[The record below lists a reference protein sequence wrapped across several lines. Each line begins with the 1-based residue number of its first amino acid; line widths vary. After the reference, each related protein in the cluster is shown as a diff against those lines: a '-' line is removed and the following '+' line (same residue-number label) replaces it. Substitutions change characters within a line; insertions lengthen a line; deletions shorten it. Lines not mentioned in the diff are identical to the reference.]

1 MHYPRSRC
9 SRVGLSVTLI
19 LIIGSGASAF
29 AEVRLPPIIG
39 SHMVLQQKSEVEI
52 WGWSEPS
59 EEITIKPGWEDSVY
73 SAKGTRWAKW
83 SVKIKTPAAGGPY
96 TIAISGKNSITL
108 EDVMIGEVW
117 LCGGQ
122 SNMEWSGA
130 LGIKQSLE
138 EAPHATNKNIRFFYV
153 PKSASEFPQ
162 DEIQGKWTV
171 CNPDDMKRFS
181 AIGYFFGKILQR
193 ELGIPVG
200 LINDNWGG
208 TPAEVWTPAS
218 FVDANPVLREAAL
231 KIPGDR
237 PLWPIRPGE
246 CFNGMIHP
254 ITSFA
259 IGGVIW
265 YQGESNVETY
275 SSYQGLFTGMI
286 GAWRA
291 AWRRDFPFY
300 FVQIA
305 PFSGYGRE
313 HVGALLREAQ
323 SRSASYP
330 KTGMVV
336 ISDLV
341 DDLADIH
348 PQNKSGVA
356 SRLAN
361 LALSETYGKK
371 GLVWKSPSYKTMRIE
386 GDKIRIFFD
395 NADNGLISKESGQ
408 TGFVIAGEDRKFLPA
423 IAVIEGKTVVLS
435 NTEVKSPVAARFGFD
450 NASIPSLFS
459 REGLP
464 VNLFRTDDWEVSTK
478 ESPGSDHAK

>member
-1 MHYPRSRC
+1 MHC
-9 SRVGLSVTLI
+9 LKFTCCRVRFLAAL
-19 LIIGSGASAF
+19 LLMIGSGTVAF
-29 AEVRLPPIIG
+29 AEVRLPAIIG

-52 WGWSEPS
+52 WGWCEPS
-59 EEITIKPGWEDSVY
+59 EQITIKPGWEDGAY
-73 SAKGTRWAKW
+73 SATGTRWARW
-83 SVKIKTPAAGGPY
+83 SVKIKTPGAGGPY
-96 TIAISGKNSITL
+96 KIAISGKNTITL

-138 EAPHATNKNIRFFYV
+138 EAPHATNRNIHFFYV

-162 DEIQGKWTV
+162 DDIKGEWTV

-181 AIGYFFGKILQR
+181 AIGYFFGKTLQR

-208 TPAEVWTPAS
+208 TPAEVWTPEPL
-218 FVDANPVLREAAL
+218 VDANPALREAAL

-246 CFNGMIHP
+246 CFNAMIHP
-254 ITSFA
+254 ISRFG

-265 YQGESNVETY
+265 YQGESNVGTW
-275 SSYQGLFTGMI
+275 SSYQELFTGMI

-291 AWRRDFPFY
+291 AWRRNFPFY

-305 PFSGYGRE
+305 PFSGYGPNP
-313 HVGALLREAQ
+313 VGALLREAQ
-323 SRSASYP
+323 SRSAGYP
-330 KTGMVV
+330 NTGMVV

-341 DDLADIH
+341 DDVKEIH

-361 LALSETYGKK
+361 LALTETYGKK
-371 GLVWKSPSYKTMRIE
+371 GLIWKSPSYKAMKVE
-386 GDKIRIFFD
+386 GERIRIFFE
-395 NADNGLISKESGQ
+395 NAESGLTSKDSAL
-408 TGFVIAGEDRKFLPA
+408 TGFVIAGEDGRFLSA
-423 IAVIEGKTVVLS
+423 TAVIEGNTVVVS
-435 NTEVKSPVAARFGFD
+435 SKEITRPVAVRFDFD
-450 NASIPSLFS
+450 NASVPTLFS

-478 ESPGSDHAK
+478 ELGK